1 MADQAATKTA
11 VLGGGRIAEAVVR
24 MLRARGDDVAVLDAR
39 ADRAAA
45 LAEATGA
52 RAVPVSADATES
64 AASALDAASKLLGGL
79 DVLVAIPGPGP
90 AGSVSD
96 MAPVAW
102 EGEIASQVCRVH
114 GVLRAAAR
122 PMMKQ
127 RHGRVVVVSSDAGL
141 MGCPGMVAH
150 SAASGALVGVIK
162 TMARE
167 LAGRNVLANMVA
179 VGLVED
185 ETWDEMPE
193 RGREAHVKGIPL
205 GRPAQPEE
213 VAAAVVFLTS
223 EAASYV
229 TGQVLCVDGGWVM
242 R

>member
-1 MADQAATKTA
+1 MGTGAMAA
-11 VLGGGRIAEAVVR
+11 AVVR
-24 MLRARGDDVAVLDAR
+24 ALQEHGHEVAVFGAPVEDA
-39 ADRAAA
+39 AELAA
-45 LAEATGA
+45 ATGA
-52 RAVPVSADATES
+52 RAIPVPADSAGS
-64 AASALDAASKLLGGL
+64 AASALETTFELLGGL

-90 AGSVSD
+90 AGSVTGT
-96 MAPVAW
+96 APEAW
-102 EGEIASQVCRVH
+102 EAQIAEQVSRVH
-114 GVLRAAAR
+114 GVLKAAAR

-185 ETWDEMPE
+185 ESWDAMPE
-193 RGREAHVKGIPL
+193 SVREAHVKGIPL
-205 GRPAQPEE
+205 GRPARPEE
-213 VAAAVVFLTS
+213 VAAAVVFLVS